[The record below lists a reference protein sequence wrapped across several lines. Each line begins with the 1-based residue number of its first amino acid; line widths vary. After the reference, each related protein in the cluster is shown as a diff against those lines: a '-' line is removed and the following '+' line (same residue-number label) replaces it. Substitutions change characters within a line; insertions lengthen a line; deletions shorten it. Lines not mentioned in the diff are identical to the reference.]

1 MEEIRK
7 QTIAYY
13 EKEKAEGRIKDHTAK
28 TARWQRI
35 KEDKK
40 GNAYVT
46 RYGTKF
52 FVHEFMYDTKRE
64 HAYCFE
70 SICSALEIV
79 LSRCG
84 SYALIVWSRA

>member
-13 EKEKAEGRIKDHTAK
+13 EKEKADGRIKDHTAK

-35 KEDKK
+35 KYDKDD
-40 GNAYVT
+40 NAYVT
-46 RYGTKF
+46 RYGAKF
-52 FVHEFMYDTKRE
+52 LVHEFMYDQKRE
-64 HAYCFE
+64 HAYKFE
-70 SICSALEIV
+70 TAYSALEIV